1 MGMIDTIAVGQVAC
15 WQEARWGWV
24 MLAALLLFGAPSWAA
39 GLANAFPGSA
49 RGYLVKIGNSTTWGE
64 GTQRRLPPASLTK
77 MMTALLTLER
87 GRLDDVVTVSQAA
100 ARETG
105 SRLGLRAGQRF
116 TVRSMLAA
124 AMIRSANDA
133 CHVLADYVGGN
144 EARFVRLMNAKAV
157 ALGMRNTHFTNA
169 CGHHHLRHYSSAADL
184 AILAERLLRFPVI
197 VQLAQR
203 STYAIRTR
211 DGAKTYTFKST
222 NKLLGQYPGVMG
234 LKTGYTPQAGRCLV
248 ATAYRNGT
256 RILLVLLHAPQRW
269 ETASA
274 MLDHAFDR
282 VRTATNRS
290 MALGSS

>member
-1 MGMIDTIAVGQVAC
+1 MVGMGAAGRITC
-15 WQEARWGWV
+15 WQDVRLGWAMTV
-24 MLAALLLFGAPSWAA
+24 ALLLFFVAPSWAA

-49 RGYLVKIGNSTTWGE
+49 RGYLVKIGNTTTWGE

-77 MMTALLTLER
+77 MMTALLVLER
-87 GRLDDVVTVSQAA
+87 GRLDDVATVSQAA

-105 SRLGLRAGQRF
+105 SQLGLVAGQRF

-144 EARFVRLMNAKAV
+144 EARFVRLMNARAA

-169 CGHHHLRHYSSAADL
+169 CGHHHVRHYSSAADL
-184 AILAERLLRFPVI
+184 AILAERLLRFPVV

-203 STYAIRTR
+203 SLYTIRTR

-222 NKLLGQYPGVMG
+222 NKLLGQYPGAMG

-256 RILLVLLHAPQRW
+256 RVLLVLLHAPQRW

-274 MLDHAFDR
+274 MLDHAFVR
-282 VRTATNRS
+282 VRTATSRPLS
-290 MALGSS
+290 FGPS

>member
-1 MGMIDTIAVGQVAC
+1 MGDTIASGQAIC
-15 WQEARWGWV
+15 WQEARLGWA
-24 MLAALLLFGAPSWAA
+24 MLAMLLLFFVAPSWAA

-49 RGYLVKIGNSTTWGE
+49 RGYLVKIGNTPAWGE
-64 GTQRRLPPASLTK
+64 GIQRRLPPASLTK
-77 MMTALLTLER
+77 MMTALLALER
-87 GRLDDVVTVSQAA
+87 GRLDDVVTVSPAA
-100 ARETG
+100 AHETG
-105 SRLGLRAGQRF
+105 SRLGLRSGQHF

-144 EARFVRLMNAKAV
+144 EARFVRLMNAKAA

-169 CGHHHLRHYSSAADL
+169 CGHHDIMHYSSAADL
-184 AILAERLLRFPVI
+184 AILAERLLRYPVV

-203 STYAIRTR
+203 SLFAIRTR

-222 NKLLGQYPGVMG
+222 NKLLGQYPGAMG

-256 RILLVLLHAPQRW
+256 RVLLVLLHAPQRW

-274 MLDHAFDR
+274 MLDQAFNR
-282 VRTATNRS
+282 VRTATNHS
-290 MALGSS
+290 LTLGSS

>member
-1 MGMIDTIAVGQVAC
+1 MVGMGTAGQAAFWQDVRLDWAMAVT
-15 WQEARWGWV
+15 
-24 MLAALLLFGAPSWAA
+24 LLLFFAAPSWAT

-49 RGYLVKIGNSTTWGE
+49 RGYLVKIGNTTTWGE

-77 MMTALLTLER
+77 MMTALLVLER
-87 GRLDDVVTVSQAA
+87 GRLNDVVTVSQAA

-144 EARFVRLMNAKAV
+144 EARFVRLMNAKAA

-169 CGHHHLRHYSSAADL
+169 CGHHHVRHYSSAADL
-184 AILAERLLRFPVI
+184 AILAERLLRFPVV

-203 STYAIRTR
+203 SLYTIRTR

-222 NKLLGQYPGVMG
+222 NKLLGQYPGAMG

-256 RILLVLLHAPQRW
+256 RVLLVLLHAPQRW

-274 MLDHAFDR
+274 MLDHAFVR
-282 VRTATNRS
+282 VRTATSRS
-290 MALGSS
+290 LSFGPS

>member
-1 MGMIDTIAVGQVAC
+1 MVGMGAAGRITC
-15 WQEARWGWV
+15 WQDMHLGWAMTV
-24 MLAALLLFGAPSWAA
+24 ALLLFFVAPSWAA

-49 RGYLVKIGNSTTWGE
+49 RGYLVKIGNTTTWGE

-77 MMTALLTLER
+77 MMTALLVLER
-87 GRLDDVVTVSQAA
+87 GRLDDVATVSQAA

-105 SRLGLRAGQRF
+105 SRLDLRAGQRF

-144 EARFVRLMNAKAV
+144 EARFVRLMNAKAA

-169 CGHHHLRHYSSAADL
+169 CGHHHVQHYSSAADL
-184 AILAERLLRFPVI
+184 AILAERLLRFPVV

-203 STYAIRTR
+203 SLYTIRTR

-222 NKLLGQYPGVMG
+222 NKLLGQYPGAMG

-256 RILLVLLHAPQRW
+256 RVLLVLLHAPQRW
-269 ETASA
+269 ETAST
-274 MLDHAFDR
+274 MLDHAFVR
-282 VRTATNRS
+282 VRTATSRPLS
-290 MALGSS
+290 FGPS